1 MWQHLGK
8 AERTFDVREMAAA
21 AARRHLMVDDGARV
35 GPLAVRAQLMRI
47 LESADFDASDR
58 NRRFLGY
65 VVEETLSGRSALIK
79 AYTIATSVFD
89 RGADFD
95 PQLDSIVRIEAGRLR
110 RSLDNYYL
118 REGAD
123 DPVRIVIPKGTY
135 VPTFQS
141 GGASSPKADTLAID
155 PQKLWKRKYRHGPT
169 IFVAP
174 FEEEGDQ
181 TSHPNFTHGLIRQ
194 IIVGLSRFTDL
205 FVFGPSTTFD
215 SGTDPDRDRL
225 RAELGVDF
233 LITGG
238 TSLSA
243 TRFGMEVLLID
254 ARDGQ
259 CLWGETFNRRLD
271 PGEILALREEV
282 ADRVVRALAQPYGII
297 ASRALESDGDHPKS
311 MSSYDGVVRFHSYW
325 RSYDHEMFEPVRVG
339 LESAIA
345 TDPGYAEAYACLSQ
359 MYVNAARFG
368 HNLNGAD
375 DDPLQRALDL
385 AHRAIELAPG
395 SSRGH
400 HALGL
405 AFWFSGNVSGSL
417 EALETG
423 LALNP
428 NDSEIMADL
437 GLRRAMLAEWE
448 EAVPLLEEGYA
459 RNPALPGPYRIGLA
473 LYHLAHGRFA
483 AAFDEAH
490 RTDAPH
496 VVYGHL
502 VMAVAAA
509 RLGRTE
515 DANASMQA
523 LLAIDA
529 GYLDRMVE
537 DLRSRNLHPDLI
549 EIIDATLRGQ
559 EFQDRHVSGTEESVE
574 APLRGR
580 SA

>member
-1 MWQHLGK
+1 
-8 AERTFDVREMAAA
+8 
-21 AARRHLMVDDGARV
+21 MVDDEVRF
-35 GPLAVRAQLMRI
+35 GPPAIRAQLKRI
-47 LESADFDASDR
+47 LDSADFDASER
-58 NRRFLGY
+58 NRSFLGY
-65 VVEETLSGRSALIK
+65 VVEEALSGRSAQIK
-79 AYTIATSVFD
+79 AYTIATSVFG

-110 RSLDNYYL
+110 RSLDNYYF

-123 DPVRIVIPKGTY
+123 DPVRIIIPKGTY

-141 GGASSPKADTLAID
+141 CGAPSPKADTLGGD
-155 PQKLWKRKYRHGPT
+155 PPALRKRNYRHGPA

-181 TSHPNFTHGLIRQ
+181 TDHPNFTHGLTRQ

-205 FVFGPSTTFD
+205 FVFGPSTTFG
-215 SGTDPDRDRL
+215 SGMDPDRDRL

-233 LITGG
+233 LLTGG
-238 TSLSA
+238 TWLSA
-243 TRFGMEVLLID
+243 TRFGIEVLLID
-254 ARDGQ
+254 ASDGQ
-259 CLWGETFNRRLD
+259 CLWGETFTRRLE
-271 PGEILALREEV
+271 PGEILELRDEV
-282 ADRVVRALAQPYGII
+282 ASRVVRALAQPYGII
-297 ASRALESDGDHPKS
+297 SGRALETDGDHPES
-311 MSSYDGVVRFHSYW
+311 MSSINSVVRFHSYW
-325 RSYDHEMFEPVRVG
+325 RTYDPEMFEPVRAG
-339 LESAIA
+339 LESTIA

-359 MYVNAARFG
+359 MYTNAARFG
-368 HNLNGAD
+368 HDLNLDA
-375 DDPLQRALDL
+375 DDPLQRALGL

-417 EALETG
+417 EALEAG

-437 GLRRAMLAEWE
+437 GLRRAMLTEWE
-448 EAVPLLEEGYA
+448 KAVPLLEESYA
-459 RNPALPGPYRIGLA
+459 RNPAQPGPYRIGLA

-483 AAFDEAH
+483 AALDEAR

-502 VMAVAAA
+502 VASVAAA

-515 DANASMQA
+515 DADASMQS
-523 LLAIDA
+523 LLAIDS
-529 GYLDRMVE
+529 GYLDHIVD
-537 DLRSRNLHPDLI
+537 DLQSRNLHPDLI
-549 EIIDATLRGQ
+549 ALLTDGLRANGYEFREI
-559 EFQDRHVSGTEESVE
+559 SGTEA
-574 APLRGR
+574 APDRSIQGR